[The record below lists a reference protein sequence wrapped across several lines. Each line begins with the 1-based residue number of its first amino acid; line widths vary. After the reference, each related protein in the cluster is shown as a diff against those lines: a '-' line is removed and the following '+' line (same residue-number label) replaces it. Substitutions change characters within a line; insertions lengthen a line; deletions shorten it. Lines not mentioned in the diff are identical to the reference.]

1 MQCNPWFNARSPHH
15 DLWLTN
21 SWADSRMTILFSS
34 GLKNWWVLS
43 PTENEKTGNY
53 CTQSVPRISA
63 KLTRMHWFFYISA
76 THRSC
81 FSKDQIWSLL
91 FLFFSL
97 HKTIFGREA
106 GAFIRKINVW
116 TILFLALQKCC
127 NVLQY
132 CRVFRLQF
140 LKGLSYRNVLFIVS
154 NFFLHKSIEPNPIK
168 FVSPAPCL
176 HWQEFS
182 ASYAFKFSPLR
193 SSYRIPSRYS
203 SPVLKSGNI
212 LSPFPLLIIIKSPL
226 IRDLKY
232 VATFHFRKRIPIL

>member
-1 MQCNPWFNARSPHH
+1 MLEVPIMIYDWLILELIPGWQFCFRRVWKIDECCHRRRTKRLEIIARNPYHVFLQNWRECIDSSTFQRPT
-15 DLWLTN
+15 DLV
-21 SWADSRMTILFSS
+21 FQ
-34 GLKNWWVLS
+34 
-43 PTENEKTGNY
+43 KTKY
-53 CTQSVPRISA
+53 EVCC
-63 KLTRMHWFFYISA
+63 FY
-76 THRSC
+76 
-81 FSKDQIWSLL
+81 
-91 FLFFSL
+91 FFSL

-140 LKGLSYRNVLFIVS
+140 LKGLLYHNVLFIVS
-154 NFFLHKSIEPNPIK
+154 HFILHKSIEPNSIK

-232 VATFHFRKRIPIL
+232 VATFHFRKRKPIL

>member
-1 MQCNPWFNARSPHH
+1 MLEVPIMIYDWLILELIPGWQFCFRRVWKIDECCHRRRRERKDDWKLLHAIRITYFCKIDENA
-15 DLWLTN
+15 L
-21 SWADSRMTILFSS
+21 IL
-34 GLKNWWVLS
+34 L
-43 PTENEKTGNY
+43 
-53 CTQSVPRISA
+53 
-63 KLTRMHWFFYISA
+63 YISA

-140 LKGLSYRNVLFIVS
+140 LKGLLYHNVLFIVS
-154 NFFLHKSIEPNPIK
+154 
-168 FVSPAPCL
+168 
-176 HWQEFS
+176 
-182 ASYAFKFSPLR
+182 
-193 SSYRIPSRYS
+193 
-203 SPVLKSGNI
+203 
-212 LSPFPLLIIIKSPL
+212 
-226 IRDLKY
+226 
-232 VATFHFRKRIPIL
+232 